1 MSSKAGRMMRFLI
14 PLGVFVVLVVFFAIG
29 LNKDPRL
36 VPSPLVGK
44 PAPAFQVESL
54 ADPGKV
60 LSEQEF
66 RAHKVSL
73 LNVWASWCVSCR
85 QEHPVL
91 VEISKTGLVPIYG
104 LNYKDERGAAEE
116 WLQALGNPYL
126 DSIFDQKGM
135 VGIDYGVY
143 GVPETFV
150 VDQKGVIRHKHVGP
164 VTPAVWQDELLPL
177 IEKLEREA
185 G

>member
-1 MSSKAGRMMRFLI
+1 MSSGKHVARYLI
-14 PLGVFVVLVVFFAIG
+14 PLVVFLVLVVFFAIG
-29 LNKDPRL
+29 LQRDPKL

-44 PAPAFQVESL
+44 MAPAFKVESL
-54 ADPGKV
+54 FDPGKV

-66 RAHKVSL
+66 RTQKVSL
-73 LNVWASWCVSCR
+73 FNVWASWCVSCR

-91 VEISKTGLVPIYG
+91 VELSKLNRVPIYG
-104 LNYKDERGAAEE
+104 LNYKDEREAAEG
-116 WLQALGNPYL
+116 WLNTLGNPYKA
-126 DSIFDQKGM
+126 SVFDQKGM

-164 VTPAVWQDELLPL
+164 ITEAVWRDELLPL
-177 IEKLEREA
+177 IEQIEREA